1 MNKVTHIAKDALE
14 RLCDLLKIEQKIL
27 FSNEF
32 LQCEPSELPQNY
44 QFLLYKGQI
53 ATI

>member
-1 MNKVTHIAKDALE
+1 MSKVTHIAKGGLE
-14 RLCDLLKIEQKIL
+14 RLCDLLKIDQKNTL
-27 FSNEF
+27 SNEF

>member
-1 MNKVTHIAKDALE
+1 MNKVTHIAKVSLE
-14 RLCDLLKIEQKIL
+14 RLCDLLKIDQKNT
-27 FSNEF
+27 FYNEF

-53 ATI
+53 VPI